1 MEGAVEAFI
10 ERELAGTRA
19 AIEAL
24 YADGNYRRAIADV
37 ARVFVAALNS
47 DKTLLFA
54 GNGGSAAD
62 AQHIAG
68 ELVSRFLFDRPGLP
82 AIALS
87 TDTSI
92 LTSIGNDYGY
102 DYVFARQ
109 VEALGRPGDIFV
121 GISTSGN
128 SPNILAALEAA
139 GKKGL
144 TTVGLTG
151 GKGGKMVGLCDHVLC
166 APASSTPRI
175 QECHLATYHLLCAL
189 VEEAIFGNSGLSL
202 VQPS

>member
-1 MEGAVEAFI
+1 MEGAVDGFI

-19 AIEAL
+19 AIESL
-24 YADGNYRRAIADV
+24 YADGDYRRAIADV
-37 ARVFVAALNS
+37 ARVFVTALRS

-109 VEALGRPGDIFV
+109 IEALGRSGDIFM

-139 GKKGL
+139 RKKGL

-151 GKGGKMVGLCDHVLC
+151 GKGGKMIGLCDHVLC

-189 VEEAIFGNSGLSL
+189 VEEAIFGNWGLSL

>member
-1 MEGAVEAFI
+1 MEGAVDRFI

-24 YADGNYRRAIADV
+24 HADGNYRRAIADV
-37 ARVFVAALNS
+37 AGVFVTALHS
-47 DKTLLFA
+47 DNTLLFA

-68 ELVSRFLFDRPGLP
+68 ELVSRFLFDRPGLR
-82 AIALS
+82 AVALS

-109 VEALGRPGDIFV
+109 IEALGRPGDIFV

-139 GKKGL
+139 RKKGL

-151 GKGGKMVGLCDHVLC
+151 GKGGKMIGLCDHVLC